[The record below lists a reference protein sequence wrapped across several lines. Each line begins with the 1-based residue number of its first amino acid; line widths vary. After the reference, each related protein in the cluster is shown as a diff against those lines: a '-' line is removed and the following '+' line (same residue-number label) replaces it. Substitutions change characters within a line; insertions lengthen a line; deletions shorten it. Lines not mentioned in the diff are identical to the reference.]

1 MRRAIISIPPDLL
14 AKMLQLPE
22 GVKVHSVNADWRRNS
37 IEIMLT
43 GDGLPSVTECLPG
56 MYPAELSY
64 EAEIKEDGR
73 IKVVL

>member
-1 MRRAIISIPPDLL
+1 MRRAIISMPPDLL

-37 IEIMLT
+37 IEIMLA

-56 MYPAELSY
+56 MYPTELSFSV
-64 EAEIKEDGR
+64 EVRGDGR